1 MFIPKINNNKK
12 ISILSVIKNG
22 ERLELFYIGGN
33 IYNSTIHLENRV
45 SVTLKVKHTFLI

>member
-33 IYNSTIHLENRV
+33 IYITVQSIWKTVFQL
-45 SVTLKVKHTFLI
+45 L